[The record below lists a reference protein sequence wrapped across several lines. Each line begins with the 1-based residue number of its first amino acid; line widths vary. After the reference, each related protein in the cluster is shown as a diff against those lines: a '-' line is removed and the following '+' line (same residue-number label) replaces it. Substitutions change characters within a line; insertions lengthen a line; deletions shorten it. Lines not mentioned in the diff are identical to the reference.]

1 MCAVLF
7 ALVTWQVAAH
17 GPLRALDERLG
28 HAVVGTGAV
37 PSGPA
42 ELLADLGD
50 TVVAVPV
57 LLVAVVSSVLR
68 HRRWRAPLGAA
79 LAMVAVPALVVPL
92 KWWIGRAGPPAMGA
106 GPHDGF
112 FPSGHAATAAVACGA
127 AALLVFRTWWWVVPY
142 VLLNLGVGLGLV
154 RQGYHWPLDVVG
166 AWSLAGVV
174 LWVQARGWFVPT
186 LPRLPLGGAPS
197 PAGRLP
203 TTRGS

>member
-1 MCAVLF
+1 MCVVLF

-28 HAVVGTGAV
+28 RTVAGAGAV
-37 PSGPA
+37 PSWGA
-42 ELLADLGD
+42 EFLADLGN

-57 LLVAVVSSVLR
+57 LLAAVVFAAVR
-68 HRRWRAPLGAA
+68 GRRWRPPVAAA
-79 LAMVAVPALVVPL
+79 LAMVAVPLLVVPL

-112 FPSGHAATAAVACGA
+112 FPSGHAATAAVAYGA
-127 AALLVFRTWWWVVPY
+127 AALLVFRRWWWVAPY

-166 AWSLAGVV
+166 AWCLAGVV
-174 LWVQARGWFVPT
+174 LWVQAGGRVVPT
-186 LPRLPLGGAPS
+186 R
-197 PAGRLP
+197 PALRDDCP
-203 TTRGS
+203 QRGS

>member
-1 MCAVLF
+1 MVCVLLF

-28 HAVVGTGAV
+28 RTVVGAGAV
-37 PSGPA
+37 PTGLA

-57 LLVAVVSSVLR
+57 LLAAVVFTAVR
-68 HRRWRAPLGAA
+68 MRRWRPPVAAA

-92 KWWIGRAGPPAMGA
+92 KWWIGRAGPPAMGT

-112 FPSGHAATAAVACGA
+112 FPSGHAATAAVAYGA
-127 AALLVFRTWWWVVPY
+127 AALLVFRSWWWVPCY

-166 AWSLAGVV
+166 AWCLAGVV
-174 LWVQARGWFVPT
+174 LWVQAPRRG
-186 LPRLPLGGAPS
+186 
-197 PAGRLP
+197 AGNCA
-203 TTRGS
+203 TSH